1 MKSVSVVFDIPLW
14 FLMHTLS
21 LHASFICTL
30 LCVPCCREIG
40 KENYSNSRQIDKIF
54 KNNIKDMEE
63 IHGAK

>member
-1 MKSVSVVFDIPLW
+1 MKGVSGVFAIPLW
-14 FLMHTLS
+14 FSMRTLS
-21 LHASFICTL
+21 LHVSFICTL
-30 LCVPCCREIG
+30 LCVSCCREIG